1 MKATKIICTIGPASE
16 TKEQLAEL
24 IKKGAN
30 AFRFNMSHG
39 THEWCKEK
47 IEELKELNEN
57 LNTHV
62 ATILDTKGPEVR
74 TQLFENGSAKLK
86 TGAEVIISMTEVL
99 GNSKKFSVTY
109 PGLINDVE
117 IGNHILIDDGQ
128 INLVVKKIDKNK
140 KEIICDVIEGGTVKN
155 HKRINV
161 PDVKLNLDFIS
172 PSDLEDILFAIQ
184 NDVNFIAASFT
195 QSKENILKIRKIL
208 KENGKEDIKIIA
220 KIENREG
227 IKNLDEIID
236 VSDGIMVARGDLGVE
251 VFIEEVPLIQREII
265 NKCIE
270 KGKISIVATQM
281 LDSMERKPRPTRAE
295 ANDVATAVLIGA
307 DAVMLSGETA
317 VGKYPVLAV
326 ETMAKI
332 CELAEKSIDNDLF
345 MERMI
350 SHCACDSAS
359 AIAESA
365 GALALELDAKAII
378 ALTKSGYTARM
389 ISMLRPKTP
398 IIALTQDKKTACT
411 LALNFGVHQFIIP
424 EVESLEDFLSLI
436 DSGYLKEIF
445 NLEGKVVITA
455 GLPFGK
461 KNITNFI
468 KLHEIK

>member
-1 MKATKIICTIGPASE
+1 M
-16 TKEQLAEL
+16 
-24 IKKGAN
+24 
-30 AFRFNMSHG
+30 
-39 THEWCKEK
+39 
-47 IEELKELNEN
+47 
-57 LNTHV
+57 

-155 HKRINV
+155 HKGINV

-378 ALTKSGYTARM
+378 VLTKSGYTARM
-389 ISMLRPKTP
+389 ISMLRPKH
-398 IIALTQDKKTACT
+398 L
-411 LALNFGVHQFIIP
+411 LL
-424 EVESLEDFLSLI
+424 L
-436 DSGYLKEIF
+436 
-445 NLEGKVVITA
+445 
-455 GLPFGK
+455 
-461 KNITNFI
+461 
-468 KLHEIK
+468 

>member
-1 MKATKIICTIGPASE
+1 
-16 TKEQLAEL
+16 
-24 IKKGAN
+24 
-30 AFRFNMSHG
+30 
-39 THEWCKEK
+39 
-47 IEELKELNEN
+47 
-57 LNTHV
+57 
-62 ATILDTKGPEVR
+62 
-74 TQLFENGSAKLK
+74 
-86 TGAEVIISMTEVL
+86 
-99 GNSKKFSVTY
+99 
-109 PGLINDVE
+109 
-117 IGNHILIDDGQ
+117 
-128 INLVVKKIDKNK
+128 
-140 KEIICDVIEGGTVKN
+140 
-155 HKRINV
+155 
-161 PDVKLNLDFIS
+161 
-172 PSDLEDILFAIQ
+172 
-184 NDVNFIAASFT
+184 
-195 QSKENILKIRKIL
+195 
-208 KENGKEDIKIIA
+208 
-220 KIENREG
+220 
-227 IKNLDEIID
+227 
-236 VSDGIMVARGDLGVE
+236 MVARGDLGVE